1 MSTYLLVDW
10 VLKHFIFLP
19 SESLSQPHEVG
30 SLLSF
35 ARRDS
40 QGSERLRISLS
51 VTQTG
56 SQDRS
61 KAICDSDEKTLHNYN
76 LKMIDNRQDMKNRVV
91 YTIPTKSSQKMV
103 TFRRQCPRG
112 GNMEFSFGALAS
124 IFQADVWTH
133 IVYVYWG
140 LMVTSCHCLL

>member
-1 MSTYLLVDW
+1 
-10 VLKHFIFLP
+10 
-19 SESLSQPHEVG
+19 
-30 SLLSF
+30 
-35 ARRDS
+35 
-40 QGSERLRISLS
+40 
-51 VTQTG
+51 
-56 SQDRS
+56 
-61 KAICDSDEKTLHNYN
+61 
-76 LKMIDNRQDMKNRVV
+76 MIDNRQDMKNRVV